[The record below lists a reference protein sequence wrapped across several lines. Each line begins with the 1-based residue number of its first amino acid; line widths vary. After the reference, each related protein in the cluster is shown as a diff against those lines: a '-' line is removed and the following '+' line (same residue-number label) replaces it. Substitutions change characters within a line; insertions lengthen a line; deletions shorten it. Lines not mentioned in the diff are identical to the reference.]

1 MKKVSF
7 LFLAFIVCI
16 PLVNGK
22 TLTIDECRQLA
33 LEHNKT
39 LQIANENLK
48 AAQQLKAAAFT
59 QFFPNFSAN
68 AGYTWNQK
76 NISLLSEDAL
86 LPVGTKMSD
95 GSFGFNPN
103 QISNQWTQ
111 VNGEPVPLD
120 QNGNPFNPKT
130 DPSKIEWKNYALLPK
145 SALEYDIRNVFVGG
159 IGFIQPLFMGGKI
172 RELYHLAGYGE
183 KLAEAQKAQK
193 VSDILINVDEA
204 YWLVISVENK
214 VALAKQYHD
223 LVAKVDSN
231 VQVMIGEG
239 VTTKA
244 DGLKVRVKLN
254 EADLALTKAEDGLKL
269 SHMALN
275 QLCGLP
281 LDSTYH
287 LADENLQT
295 VSITPQLIPIEQALA
310 NRPEIKV
317 LTQMEN
323 MARSNE
329 KITFSR
335 FLPNIALTGNYL
347 VSNPNSYNGYE
358 NKFGGMFTVGVV
370 ASVPLFHF
378 GDKIHTLSAAKSQ
391 LRMARLEKE
400 DAEEKITLQ
409 IKQNTYKTVESIKK
423 QITAKHNMEVA
434 TENLRCANE
443 GFTSGVLTSTDILEA
458 ETAWLS
464 AQSDYIDATI
474 DVKLCNLYLE
484 KALGTLLVPSNHHV
498 QAK

>member
-1 MKKVSF
+1 MKKVSS

-16 PLVNGK
+16 PLMKGK
-22 TLTIDECRQLA
+22 TLTIEECRQLA

-39 LQIANENLK
+39 LQIATENVK

-59 QFFPNFSAN
+59 QFLPNFSAN

-95 GSFGFNPN
+95 GSFGFTAD
-103 QISNQWTQ
+103 QVSNQWTL

-145 SALEYDIRNVFVGG
+145 SAMEFDIRNVFVGG

-183 KLAEAQKAQK
+183 NLAEAQKELK
-193 VSDILINVDEA
+193 VSDILINVDES
-204 YWLVISVENK
+204 YWLVVSVENK

-231 VQVMIGEG
+231 VQVMISEG

-254 EADLALTKAEDGLKL
+254 EADLALTKAEDGLNL
-269 SHMALN
+269 SRMALN

-295 VSITPQLIPIEQALA
+295 VSITPKLIPTDQALA
-310 NRPEIKV
+310 NRPEIKA
-317 LTQMEN
+317 LTQMQN
-323 MARSNE
+323 MAKSNE
-329 KITFSR
+329 KIMFSR

-378 GDKIHTLSAAKSQ
+378 GDRIHTLNAAKSQ
-391 LRMARLEKE
+391 LRMATLEKE

-409 IKQNTYKTVESIKK
+409 IKQNTYKTAESIKK
-423 QITAKHNMEVA
+423 QVTTKHNMDVA

-443 GFTSGVLTSTDILEA
+443 GFTSGVLTSTDLLEA

-474 DVKLCNLYLE
+474 DVKLCDLYLE
-484 KALGTLLVPSNHHV
+484 KALGTLPVPTNNNN
-498 QAK
+498 QTK